1 MISKT
6 ASVDLLSRVLEAA
19 HVRHAVI
26 AHNLANVNTP
36 NFRRLEVPFA
46 LELSRTLGP
55 AGPAAPPGWPGLPG
69 SVGSAVPP
77 IIESEAVAREDGNTV
92 DLEAEIAVLQRN
104 SLLTAAATQIL
115 AQQLSQWR
123 SAITGR

>member
-19 HVRHAVI
+19 HLRHAVI

-36 NFRRLEVPFA
+36 NYRRLEVPFS
-46 LELSRTLGP
+46 LELSRT
-55 AGPAAPPGWPGLPG
+55 AGSAAP
-69 SVGSAVPP
+69 APP
-77 IIESEAVAREDGNTV
+77 TIVESQVAAREDGNTV
-92 DLEAEIAVLQRN
+92 DIEAEIAVLQRN